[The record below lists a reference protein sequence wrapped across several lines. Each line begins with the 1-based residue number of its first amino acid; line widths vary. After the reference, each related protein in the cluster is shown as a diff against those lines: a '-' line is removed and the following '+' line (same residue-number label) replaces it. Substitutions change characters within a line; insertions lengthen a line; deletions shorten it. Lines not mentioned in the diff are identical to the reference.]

1 MGRAFIGNFKGPKG
15 DTGPQGAQGIQGIQ
29 GPVGPTGAV
38 DGNTPIEF
46 TEAGTLVN
54 IESGESISTIFG
66 KTKKILGSLL
76 VGAGSTLLGK
86 NLTANQ
92 ALVSDGAGK
101 VNVSGISATELG
113 YLSGATKNIQSQLNE
128 QTGNIENIGIAP
140 YARLIVTEGMTD
152 AQIDDWIRSSFAGG
166 AQRLQIYNDKTN
178 YKFGQI
184 GNFNIWIF
192 GNSTTEGTGIVID
205 HWSQKMFTIRINY
218 PDGEISVEHL
228 AKYFYFRDGNIDAFP
243 PGIAWVNGWGD
254 ITGNLPFRN
263 KHSLYIGTGID
274 TNGQC
279 NIQHMTE
286 VYSGQT
292 AIRYRENSNESWT
305 NWAYSLAEKT
315 APLDIN
321 GYTWTSGSATVNR
334 IGDMVFVVLGILN
347 VTCASSGK
355 LLKIP
360 DGFTPNN
367 WTSIPFLYK
376 QKGQDQMVCGSA
388 DISEGYI
395 IPTVALENAHV
406 ILNAHW
412 KI

>member
-152 AQIDDWIRSSFAGG
+152 AQIDE
-166 AQRLQIYNDKTN
+166 
-178 YKFGQI
+178 I
-184 GNFNIWIF
+184 GRA
-192 GNSTTEGTGIVID
+192 S
-205 HWSQKMFTIRINY
+205 
-218 PDGEISVEHL
+218 
-228 AKYFYFRDGNIDAFP
+228 
-243 PGIAWVNGWGD
+243 
-254 ITGNLPFRN
+254 
-263 KHSLYIGTGID
+263 
-274 TNGQC
+274 C
-279 NIQHMTE
+279 
-286 VYSGQT
+286 
-292 AIRYRENSNESWT
+292 RER
-305 NWAYSLAEKT
+305 
-315 APLDIN
+315 
-321 GYTWTSGSATVNR
+321 V
-334 IGDMVFVVLGILN
+334 
-347 VTCASSGK
+347 
-355 LLKIP
+355 
-360 DGFTPNN
+360 
-367 WTSIPFLYK
+367 
-376 QKGQDQMVCGSA
+376 
-388 DISEGYI
+388 
-395 IPTVALENAHV
+395 
-406 ILNAHW
+406 
-412 KI
+412 